1 MAPAVASTGRD
12 LTGTPTVDLI
22 GSDQFPADGPLLHG
36 ARLLARQLSK
46 RTEDPSKG
54 VLDPHDIN
62 NAGFFFLF
70 ALIGVGFVVTG
81 IWFFFYAKNGGI
93 YFKDNDWDDYK
104 STVLRRRGPNG
115 TVLSGAT
122 ESTDLGGGSVYKR
135 YDDHDHDED
144 DDRRTAIT
152 DSTYLTGI
160 TAGASDIFARE
171 KRKKKREA
179 RDAERRKRRG
189 DKGKST
195 DTSSTAFEGVVDE
208 KAEREAK
215 KLLRSYRHEKA
226 ARVGGINKEAEGS
239 EWEGSTNAAE
249 SSVGATSE
257 LLLHQEPT
265 PTSSPTKASAA
276 APEAAAAASPE
287 KKPAK
292 SGIRKVYSTADRR
305 ESREAERLRAEARR
319 LRAADKIA
327 ARDFGYQRAAGA
339 VTNSELSESLLSGSG
354 SGGGSTTLGES
365 IPEEDSEMGT
375 KSYHHPLPELKEQR
389 RREREERRARRSKS
403 GYRRG
408 NTEETD
414 L

>member
-1 MAPAVASTGRD
+1 MAPAVASTGRG
-12 LTGTPTVDLI
+12 LTSTPTINFVDP
-22 GSDQFPADGPLLHG
+22 DRFPADGPLVEG
-36 ARLLARQLSK
+36 ARLFARLSK

-70 ALIGVGFVVTG
+70 ALIGVAFVVTG

-93 YFKDNDWDDYK
+93 YFKDDDWDDYK

-115 TVLSGAT
+115 TLLSGAT
-122 ESTDLGGGSVYKR
+122 ESTNLGGGSVYKR
-135 YDDHDHDED
+135 YDDHHDDHDD
-144 DDRRTAIT
+144 DGRTAIT

-179 RDAERRKRRG
+179 RDAERKKRRS

-195 DTSSTAFEGVVDE
+195 ETTAFEGVVDE

-226 ARVGGINKEAEGS
+226 ARVGGINKEPEGS

-257 LLLHQEPT
+257 LLLHQEPA
-265 PTSSPTKASAA
+265 PTSSPTKATA
-276 APEAAAAASPE
+276 EASPE
-287 KKPAK
+287 KKKTAK
-292 SGIRKVYSTADRR
+292 SGGIRKVYSTADRR
-305 ESREAERLRAEARR
+305 ENREAENLRAEARR

-327 ARDFGYQRAAGA
+327 QRDFGYQRAAGG
-339 VTNSELSESLLSGSG
+339 VTNSQLSESLLSGSASG

-365 IPEEDSEMGT
+365 IPEEESELGT

-389 RREREERRARRSKS
+389 RKEREERRARRSKS

>member
-1 MAPAVASTGRD
+1 MAPAAANPGRD
-12 LTGTPTVDLI
+12 LTGTPTVNFIDT
-22 GSDQFPADGPLLHG
+22 GRFPADGPLVEG
-36 ARLLARQLSK
+36 ARLMARLSK
-46 RTEDPSKG
+46 RTVDPSKG

-70 ALIGVGFVVTG
+70 ALIGVGFVITG

-93 YFKDNDWDDYK
+93 YFQDHDWDDYK
-104 STVLRRRGPNG
+104 STVLRRKGPNG

-135 YDDHDHDED
+135 YDDDDHDD

-179 RDAERRKRRG
+179 REAERRKRRG

-195 DTSSTAFEGVVDE
+195 EATSSTAFEGVVDE

-265 PTSSPTKASAA
+265 PTSSSPTKA
-276 APEAAAAASPE
+276 EGGSPE

-305 ESREAERLRAEARR
+305 ENREAERLRAEARR

-327 ARDFGYQRAAGA
+327 QRDFGYQRAAGA

-365 IPEEDSEMGT
+365 IPEEESEVGT

>member
-1 MAPAVASTGRD
+1 MAPAVAAS
-12 LTGTPTVDLI
+12 TGTPTVDFL
-22 GSDQFPADGPLLHG
+22 DTDRFPADGPLVEG
-36 ARLLARQLSK
+36 ARLMARLSK
-46 RTEDPSKG
+46 RTVDPSKG

-93 YFKDNDWDDYK
+93 YFNDHDWDDYK
-104 STVLRRRGPNG
+104 STVLRRKGPNG
-115 TVLSGAT
+115 TLLSGAT

-135 YDDHDHDED
+135 YDDDDDRDD

-189 DKGKST
+189 DKGKGAEA
-195 DTSSTAFEGVVDE
+195 SSAATAFEGVVDE

-265 PTSSPTKASAA
+265 PTSSPTKTSA
-276 APEAAAAASPE
+276 PAAAAAAEASSPE

-305 ESREAERLRAEARR
+305 ENREAERLRAEARR

-327 ARDFGYQRAAGA
+327 QRDFGYQRAAGA

-365 IPEEDSEMGT
+365 SIPEEDSELGT

>member
-1 MAPAVASTGRD
+1 MAPAVASTG
-12 LTGTPTVDLI
+12 TPTVDFL
-22 GSDQFPADGPLLHG
+22 DTDRFPADGPLVEG
-36 ARLLARQLSK
+36 ARLLARLSK

-93 YFKDNDWDDYK
+93 YFNDHDWDDYK
-104 STVLRRRGPNG
+104 STVLRRKGPNG
-115 TVLSGAT
+115 TILSGAT

-135 YDDHDHDED
+135 YDDDDDDHD

-171 KRKKKREA
+171 KRKMKREA

-189 DKGKST
+189 DKGKGAEAS
-195 DTSSTAFEGVVDE
+195 SSTAFEGVVDE

-249 SSVGATSE
+249 SGGG
-257 LLLHQEPT
+257 H
-265 PTSSPTKASAA
+265 ASAA
-276 APEAAAAASPE
+276 EASPE

-305 ESREAERLRAEARR
+305 ENREAERLRAEARR

-327 ARDFGYQRAAGA
+327 QRDFGYQRAAGA

>member
-1 MAPAVASTGRD
+1 MAPTVAS
-12 LTGTPTVDLI
+12 TGTPTVDFI
-22 GSDQFPADGPLLHG
+22 DTDQFPADGPLIEG
-36 ARLLARQLSK
+36 ARLLARLSK

-93 YFKDNDWDDYK
+93 YFNDHDWDDYK
-104 STVLRRRGPNG
+104 STVLRRKGPNG
-115 TVLSGAT
+115 TILSGAT

-135 YDDHDHDED
+135 YDDRDDD

-195 DTSSTAFEGVVDE
+195 ESSAAFEGVVDE

-265 PTSSPTKASAA
+265 PTSSPTKTSAA
-276 APEAAAAASPE
+276 AAEASPE

-305 ESREAERLRAEARR
+305 ENREAERLRAEARR

-365 IPEEDSEMGT
+365 IPEEDSELGT

>member
-1 MAPAVASTGRD
+1 MAPAVVSADQG
-12 LTGTPTVDLI
+12 LTGTATVNVIDT
-22 GSDQFPADGPLLHG
+22 DKFPADGPLLQG
-36 ARLLARQLSK
+36 ARVFARLAK
-46 RTEDPSKG
+46 RTNDPSKG

-62 NAGFFFLF
+62 NVGFFFLF
-70 ALIGVGFVVTG
+70 ALIGIAFVATG

-93 YFKDNDWDDYK
+93 VFKDDDWDDYK

-135 YDDHDHDED
+135 YDDDD

-171 KRKKKREA
+171 KRKKKKEA
-179 RDAERRKRRG
+179 REAERRKRRG
-189 DKGKST
+189 EKGKST
-195 DTSSTAFEGVVDE
+195 ETTAFEGVQDD

-215 KLLRSYRHEKA
+215 KHLRSYRHEKA

-257 LLLHQEPT
+257 LLANQEPT
-265 PTSSPTKASAA
+265 PTSEPPPKTSA
-276 APEAAAAASPE
+276 PP
-287 KKPAK
+287 K
-292 SGIRKVYSTADRR
+292 STPKSGGIRKVYSTADRR
-305 ESREAERLRAEARR
+305 ESKEAERERAEARK
-319 LRAADKIA
+319 LRAANRVA
-327 ARDFGYQRAAGA
+327 QRDFGYQRAAGA
-339 VTNSELSESLLSGSG
+339 VTNSQLSESLLSGSG
-354 SGGGSTTLGES
+354 TGDSTTLGES
-365 IPEEDSEMGT
+365 SIPEEESEVGT
-375 KSYHHPLPELKEQR
+375 KSYHHPMPELKEQR

-408 NTEETD
+408 NTDENTD
-414 L
+414 V

>member
-1 MAPAVASTGRD
+1 MAPAVVNAAQG
-12 LTGTPTVDLI
+12 LAGTPTVNVVDT
-22 GSDQFPADGPLLHG
+22 DKFPVDGPLVGG
-36 ARLLARQLSK
+36 ARLFARELSK
-46 RTEDPSKG
+46 RTQDPSSG
-54 VLDPHDIN
+54 VLDPHNIN
-62 NAGFFFLF
+62 NVGFFFLF
-70 ALIGVGFVVTG
+70 ALIGVAFVITG
-81 IWFFFYAKNGGI
+81 IWFFFWAKNGGI
-93 YFKDNDWDDYK
+93 WFKDNDWDDYK
-104 STVLRRRGPNG
+104 TTVMRRRGPNG

-135 YDDHDHDED
+135 YDDHDD

-195 DTSSTAFEGVVDE
+195 DSTAFEGVVDE

-215 KLLRSYRHEKA
+215 KHLRSYRHEKA

-257 LLLHQEPT
+257 LLANQEPT
-265 PTSSPTKASAA
+265 PTSDPPPKASSSPTKTTQKS
-276 APEAAAAASPE
+276 
-287 KKPAK
+287 

-305 ESREAERLRAEARR
+305 ESREAEKERAEARR
-319 LRAADKIA
+319 MRAANRVA
-327 ARDFGYQRAAGA
+327 QRDFGYQRAVGA
-339 VTNSELSESLLSGSG
+339 VTSSQLSESLLSGSG
-354 SGGGSTTLGES
+354 AGDSTTLGES
-365 IPEEDSEMGT
+365 SIPEEESEVGT
-375 KSYHHPLPELKEQR
+375 KSYHHPMPELKEQR
-389 RREREERRARRSKS
+389 RKEREERRARRSKS

-408 NTEETD
+408 NTDENTD
-414 L
+414 A